1 LKKHQLNEGNKLRNQ
16 PSRLNVRE
24 YQIMVDKQ
32 FSQSQRQPQLMKKIT
47 VKLMPEVKVKN

>member
-1 LKKHQLNEGNKLRNQ
+1 LRNQ

>member
-16 PSRLNVRE
+16 PNHLNGRE
-24 YQIMVDKQ
+24 YQIMADKQ
-32 FSQSQRQPQLMKKIT
+32 FSQNQHQPQLMKKIT

>member
-16 PSRLNVRE
+16 LNHLNGRE

-32 FSQSQRQPQLMKKIT
+32 FSQIQHQPQLMKKIT
-47 VKLMPEVKVKN
+47 VKLTPEVKVKN